1 MEARFQLTGGAGEH
15 YLRDDMEHI
24 EFVQR
29 MIDEASDSERINY
42 VSYLKA
48 LREGLL
54 ENHKGRYIYISKGK
68 MLNKSFKRPHDVLD
82 HFPQNSDIFPYTNS
96 IVIYVPCLHK

>member
-1 MEARFQLTGGAGEH
+1 MDGRSQVGVIASE
-15 YLRDDMEHI
+15 YNLRDDTEHI
-24 EFVQR
+24 SFVQR
-29 MIDEASDSERINY
+29 MINEASDAERVNY

-82 HFPQNSDIFPYTNS
+82 HFPQNNEVFPYTSSN
-96 IVIYVPCLHK
+96 VIYVPCLHK

>member
-1 MEARFQLTGGAGEH
+1 MDVRSQLVGVGEH
-15 YLRDDMEHI
+15 HLRDDNEHI
-24 EFVQR
+24 AFVQR
-29 MIDEASDSERINY
+29 MINEASDSERLNY

-82 HFPQNSDIFPYTNS
+82 HFPQNNEVFPYTNS
-96 IVIYVPCLHK
+96 NVIYVPCLHK